1 LSAIDIT
8 AMSAEKQQIAREQRN
23 HCLGVAISSFGDKG
37 APSTVE
43 VVMRADYF
51 IAYIVNDKK
60 PPAGA

>member
-1 LSAIDIT
+1 
-8 AMSAEKQQIAREQRN
+8 MSAEKQQIAREQRN